1 MVKLLDFM
9 RKHKVCMFILSILVF
24 AVPLIVVHFLFKMEC
39 RIVWLQSEWSAGD
52 VLAYIAGFEAFIGT
66 VSLGFLALWQ
76 NHQIH
81 EQHIESQEPLLSMSL
96 IDEDSI
102 LYLTIENTG
111 GVEAKDIN
119 IKVRDIC
126 NNGNSGL
133 LLDALFTSTFELY
146 PREKVKGMI
155 AISGEN
161 IVTTICPQVKL
172 EVSYT
177 RPDLNRRNEYK
188 RTVTYSGNRSQNI
201 SVNKRGWED
210 NIASDVDKI
219 ARANVRI
226 ANYLDGHQVA
236 KFDELNILANR
247 SLKNDLVDVIKTKQQ
262 TSICNRT
269 QTIEKKF
276 KDKIKGE
283 VTILETS

>member
-1 MVKLLDFM
+1 
-9 RKHKVCMFILSILVF
+9 
-24 AVPLIVVHFLFKMEC
+24 
-39 RIVWLQSEWSAGD
+39 
-52 VLAYIAGFEAFIGT
+52 
-66 VSLGFLALWQ
+66 
-76 NHQIH
+76 
-81 EQHIESQEPLLSMSL
+81 
-96 IDEDSI
+96 
-102 LYLTIENTG
+102 
-111 GVEAKDIN
+111 
-119 IKVRDIC
+119 
-126 NNGNSGL
+126 
-133 LLDALFTSTFELY
+133 
-146 PREKVKGMI
+146 MI

-269 QTIEKKF
+269 QTIERSLKTKS
-276 KDKIKGE
+276 KESNDNGQA
-283 VTILETS
+283 

>member
-1 MVKLLDFM
+1 MIKLLDFM

-24 AVPLIVVHFLFKMEC
+24 AVPPIIVHFLFKMEC

-76 NHQIH
+76 NHQIQ

-102 LYLTIENTG
+102 LYLVIENTG
-111 GVEAKDIN
+111 GVEAKDIDIN
-119 IKVRDIC
+119 IVDIC
-126 NNGNSGL
+126 NNGDNGL
-133 LLDALFTSTFELY
+133 FLDGLFDTIFELY
-146 PREKVKGMI
+146 PREKIRGMI

-161 IVTTICPQVKL
+161 IATTICPQIKL

-177 RPDLNRRNEYK
+177 RPDLNRRKEYK

-201 SVNKRGWED
+201 SVNKNAWKED
-210 NIASDVDKI
+210 IASDVDKI

-226 ANYLDGHQVA
+226 ANYLDGHQVT

-247 SLKNDLVDVIKTKQQ
+247 SLKNDLVDAIKTKQQ
-262 TSICNRT
+262 TSICDRT
-269 QTIEKKF
+269 QTIEKSLHAKSKES
-276 KDKIKGE
+276 KDNG
-283 VTILETS
+283 